1 MWRMIA
7 AWSLAL
13 LVSSEALAQLQKFYT
28 VKSGDDYEKVVFTLR
43 ATSGSCYI
51 KPSSNENPI
60 DIYGNPDFEEI
71 NPSFKSY
78 TNKHGI
84 NYVDLNLEDYQQ
96 GGLTKTIS
104 FNMFESRK
112 EDTNFWKIYF
122 NDDKVYD
129 LNLNYGIGN
138 AHLNL
143 SGIPIDRFKVNTGS
157 ADVVINY
164 EMEGMNPIEM
174 DTFSVKVDLGSFT
187 AYNLTKSRASHIF
200 ANIGFGN
207 ALLDFSEKTT
217 RKCNVEASVAA
228 GKLVVYI
235 PRDQVPTIIHLNESP
250 LCSTRLPKDFRE
262 LEDNVFV
269 NSAYTA
275 HAENLTTFNID
286 VGMGNVVFRN
296 KD

>member
-1 MWRMIA
+1 MWRQIA
-7 AWSLAL
+7 AWSFVMLT
-13 LVSSEALAQLQKFYT
+13 SSQTFAQLQKFYS
-28 VKSGDDYEKVVFTLR
+28 VKPGDDYEQVVFTLN

-51 KPSSNENPI
+51 KPSTNENPI

-84 NYVDLNLEDYQQ
+84 NFVDLNLEDYQQ
-96 GGLTKTIS
+96 GGLTRTIS
-104 FNMFESRK
+104 FNMFEKRK
-112 EDTNFWKIYF
+112 DDTNFWKIYF
-122 NDDKVYD
+122 NREKTYD

-138 AHLNL
+138 ANLNL
-143 SGIPIDRFKVNTGS
+143 SGIPINHFKVNTGS

-164 EMEGMNPIEM
+164 EMEGMNPITM
-174 DTFSVKVDLGSFT
+174 DTFAVKVDLGSFVG
-187 AYNLTKSRASHIF
+187 YNLTNAHAANIF

-207 ALLDFSEKTT
+207 ALLDFSKKSDDRRTIQ
-217 RKCNVEASVAA
+217 ASVAA

-235 PRDQVPTIIHLNESP
+235 PKDESPTIIYLNDSP
-250 LCSTRLPKDFRE
+250 LCSTKLTKDFRE
-262 LEDNVFV
+262 LEENVFV
-269 NSAYTA
+269 NSSYSPEAT
-275 HAENLTTFNID
+275 NLTTFNID